1 MSRLVDQH
9 GRPLARATAQEL
21 TIAEYAAVLRAES
34 GGGVSSPAR
43 QVGWYYSCLT
53 QTVRAV
59 SQMPLKLW
67 QEARGAR
74 GSKPGYRQVYNH
86 QKVHPRLRRPTP
98 TLSMIR
104 WLEQWGSR
112 LLDGGNVWCI
122 PDTRPSPDGVWRS
135 LPLYSR
141 GQVQPIR
148 DGWNGPLIAWQV
160 QRTPTSAVET
170 LEIDQ
175 VMHWALP
182 NPYDDLLG
190 LAPKDAIRMRLD
202 AAFAQAIYERSF
214 YQRSATPSGVL
225 INKNHELDG
234 PQRDEVRES
243 FEEFHGG
250 PDKAGRLLILG
261 NDWDF
266 KQWALQQSQSQFIE
280 SGKFGREEIAA
291 VFFGFPVGMLNAQE
305 NGGLS
310 KAGEEADRLKLF
322 ENCAFP
328 LARLFE
334 PEFNHGFVSRVAPNH
349 EVAFDTRQVP
359 VALVYAKAESEI
371 YKTYI
376 SNGIS
381 PNAAI
386 EALDLPF
393 DPQAG
398 GDVPLVSK
406 SLTPLEAAG
415 ESGGDSGSD
424 AGDEDDP
431 DAVEIEKAKKQKA
444 LPAPS
449 STDPLAPV
457 VLRLRRKVKQAL
469 YGIRATVLRDPD
481 RATRGATAAD
491 RRRWAR
497 HFLPPI
503 ALAVEAGADPE
514 ALQVSAATVQR
525 ALDDLQ
531 RRADTIRFVSRA
543 REAICERAVGKLLE
557 VMDSALRD
565 GAGADRPED
574 YLASLDSAAA
584 LLAERTIR
592 TVVAAGAATTMEAAA

>member
-1 MSRLVDQH
+1 MSRLVDHH
-9 GRPLARATAQEL
+9 GRPLARATAQEI
-21 TIAEYAAVLRAES
+21 TIAEYAALVRAES
-34 GGGVSSPAR
+34 GGAATTPAR
-43 QVGWYYSCLT
+43 QVSWYYSCLT
-53 QTVRAV
+53 QTIRAV

-67 QEARGAR
+67 EASATAR
-74 GSKPGYRQVYNH
+74 AGRAGFRQVLH
-86 QKVHPRLRRPTP
+86 HRKVHPRLRRPTP
-98 TLSMIR
+98 TLSMVR
-104 WLEQWGSR
+104 WLEQWGVR

-122 PDTRPSPDGVWRS
+122 PDTRPSPDGVVRS
-135 LPLYSR
+135 LPLYGRS
-141 GQVQPIR
+141 QVSPIR
-148 DGWNGPLIAWQV
+148 DGWNGPLVAWEV
-160 QRTPTSAVET
+160 QRTPGGPVERV
-170 LEIDQ
+170 EIDD

-182 NPYDDLLG
+182 NPFDDVMG
-190 LAPKDAIRMRLD
+190 LAPKDSLRMRLD
-202 AAFAQAIYERSF
+202 AAFAQAVYERSF

-225 INKNHELDG
+225 INKQHELDG
-234 PQRDEVRES
+234 PQRAEVRES

-266 KQWALQQSQSQFIE
+266 KQWALQQSQSQYIE
-280 SGKFGREEIAA
+280 SAKFGREEIAA
-291 VFFGFPVGMLNAQE
+291 AFFGFPVGMLNAQE

-334 PEFNHGFVSRVAPNH
+334 PEFNHGFVSRVAPGH

-371 YKTYI
+371 LKTYV
-376 SNGIS
+376 SSGVNV
-381 PNAAI
+381 NEVI

-406 SLTPLEAAG
+406 NLMPLEAAG
-415 ESGGDSGSD
+415 ESGCDHG
-424 AGDEDDP
+424 AAAEDDP
-431 DAVEIEKAKKQKA
+431 DAIEIEKAEKQKA
-444 LPAPS
+444 LPASTS
-449 STDPLAPV
+449 SSDPLAPV
-457 VLRLRRKVKQAL
+457 TLRLRRKVKQAL
-469 YGIRATVLRDPD
+469 YAIRAMALRDPA
-481 RATRGATAAD
+481 RAAAGATSAD

-503 ALAVEAGADPE
+503 AIAVEAGADPD
-514 ALQVSAATVQR
+514 ALNVSSATVER
-525 ALDDLQ
+525 ALRDLQ
-531 RRADTIRFVSRA
+531 GRADTIRFASPA
-543 REAICERAVGKLLE
+543 REAICEAAVGRLLA
-557 VMDSALRD
+557 VLD
-565 GAGADRPED
+565 GAMRDAAAAGRPET

-592 TVVAAGAATTMEAAA
+592 TTVAAGAATTLEAAA

>member
-1 MSRLVDQH
+1 MSSLVDHH

-21 TIAEYAAVLRAES
+21 TIAEYTAQVRAES
-34 GGGVSSPAR
+34 GGSVSAPAR

-67 QEARGAR
+67 LESFGAR
-74 GSKPGYRQVYNH
+74 GVRPGFRQVFNH
-86 QKVHPRLRRPTP
+86 PRVHPRLRRPTP

-112 LLDGGNVWCI
+112 LLDGGNVWSI

-135 LPLYSR
+135 LPLYGRS
-141 GQVQPIR
+141 QVQPVR
-148 DGWNGPLIAWQV
+148 DGWNGPLVAWEV
-160 QRTPTSAVET
+160 QRSPSGKVET
-170 LEIDQ
+170 LDLDQ

-182 NPYDDLLG
+182 NPYDDVLG

-234 PQRDEVRES
+234 SQRSEIRES

-261 NDWDF
+261 NEWDF

-291 VFFGFPVGMLNAQE
+291 AFFGFPVGMLNAQE

-334 PEFNHGFVSRVAPNH
+334 PEFNHGFVSRVAPGH

-371 YKTYI
+371 FKTYVG
-376 SNGIS
+376 NGIAT
-381 PNAAI
+381 NAVI
-386 EALDLPF
+386 EAFDLPF
-393 DPQAG
+393 DPQVG
-398 GDVPLVSK
+398 GDVPLVMK
-406 SLTPLEAAG
+406 SLVPLESVG
-415 ESGGDSGSD
+415 EMADGD
-424 AGDEDDP
+424 AGDDEDETVP
-431 DAVEIEKAKKQKA
+431 SPPAKVKQKA
-444 LPAPS
+444 LSEPERSA
-449 STDPLAPV
+449 DPLTPLV
-457 VLRLRRKVKQAL
+457 SRLRVKVKQAL
-469 YGIRATVLRDPD
+469 YGIRALALRDPV
-481 RATRGATAAD
+481 RAAAGASAAD

-503 ALAVEAGADPE
+503 AVAVEAGADPE
-514 ALQVSAATVQR
+514 AMDVSPAVVQR
-525 ALDDLQ
+525 ALKELQ
-531 RRADTIRFVSRA
+531 GHADVIRFAVPA
-543 REAICERAVGKLLE
+543 REAICEAAVSKLLTLLDE
-557 VMDSALRD
+557 TQRD
-565 GAGADRPED
+565 AAACGTPDA
-574 YLASLDSAAA
+574 YLGSLDRAAA
-584 LLAERTIR
+584 VIAERTIQNA
-592 TVVAAGAATTMEAAA
+592 VAAGAATAMEAAA